1 MSSRESQAGM
11 VTSEYAVGTV
21 LAVACVALLIKVIDM
36 RPVFRLL
43 VRLWEW
49 IFTVFGR

>member
-1 MSSRESQAGM
+1 MRDRHGM

-21 LAVACVALLIKVIDM
+21 MAVALVAVLIRVIDM

-49 IFTVFGR
+49 VFSVVGG